1 MKPEVF
7 AYYDDLDT
15 LCYFTGSYSEFMQ
28 FLRDN
33 PEYNR

>member
-1 MKPEVF
+1 MKIEVF
-7 AYYDDLDT
+7 TYYDDLDT

-28 FLRDN
+28 FLKDN